1 MLKKKIYNIVFDTN
15 SCSFNEAVSFL
26 VIWLLLQATTQK
38 LVLNY
43 SKSFTSLLCTL
54 LTLTTVSNRAKSL
67 FWSD

>member
-38 LVLNY
+38 LVW
-43 SKSFTSLLCTL
+43 FTQNHLLL
-54 LTLTTVSNRAKSL
+54 SYAHY
-67 FWSD
+67 

>member
-1 MLKKKIYNIVFDTN
+1 MLKKKNYNIVFDTN

-67 FWSD
+67 LWSD